1 MLPLHSTFS
10 HEPNAKIVIIEN
22 VCLIHMP
29 FFLKKSLMSPFT
41 TTRSKTTQ
49 STSMVRIDLGSME
62 KKPKEINLGLMVG
75 GPTKELEKENIC
87 I

>member
-1 MLPLHSTFS
+1 
-10 HEPNAKIVIIEN
+10 
-22 VCLIHMP
+22 
-29 FFLKKSLMSPFT
+29 MSPFT
-41 TTRSKTTQ
+41 TRGSKTTQ

-62 KKPKEINLGLMVG
+62 KTPKEINLGLMVG

>member
-1 MLPLHSTFS
+1 
-10 HEPNAKIVIIEN
+10 
-22 VCLIHMP
+22 
-29 FFLKKSLMSPFT
+29 MSPFT

-75 GPTKELEKENIC
+75 RTNKGARKRKYLYLKFLGVCSFVVDFNMRNKC
-87 I
+87 

>member
-1 MLPLHSTFS
+1 
-10 HEPNAKIVIIEN
+10 
-22 VCLIHMP
+22 MP
-29 FFLKKSLMSPFT
+29 FFFFKSSMSPFT
-41 TTRSKTTQ
+41 TRGSKTTQ